1 MPRPGWSEKDERKY
15 EHIKQSELERGRD
28 EDTAEEIAAR
38 TVNRD
43 RREEGRT
50 ENIRT
55 QGTGNPNVTYD
66 ERTRDELEN
75 IAKERGLKGYSNKT
89 KEELIRI
96 LRS

>member
-1 MPRPGWSEKDERKY
+1 MPRPGWSETDERKY

-50 ENIRT
+50 ENTRT
-55 QGTGNPNVTYD
+55 QGTGNPNLSYD